1 MYTISDEQID
11 YILDDISARGVK
23 MEDLQQNILD
33 HVCCIIEQSL
43 EETGDFK
50 SFYLRT
56 IETFYKKELSEIEEE
71 TNLLL
76 TFKNYYTMKKA
87 MITSG
92 AISAI
97 VLLIGCFFKFMH
109 WPGAAIMI
117 FMGVLTLCFMFLP
130 LLFVLKMKEAK
141 ATRDKVVLT
150 LGIVIGIMYF
160 LGPLFK
166 VQHWPGANILL
177 FSTIILMFFVFIPI
191 YFFTGIRNPET
202 KINTIV
208 STILLVGVVSM
219 QFTLMSLRK
228 PVNNTQENNSKTTE
242 VAKY

>member
-1 MYTISDEQID
+1 MYKISDEQID

-33 HVCCIIEQSL
+33 HVCCIIEQDL
-43 EETGDFK
+43 EETGDFRN
-50 SFYLRT
+50 FYLRT

-76 TFKNYYTMKKA
+76 TFKNYYKMKKA

-92 AISAI
+92 AFSAS
-97 VLLIGCFFKFMH
+97 LLLTGCLFKFMH
-109 WPGAAIMI
+109 WPGAAMI
-117 FMGVLTLCFMFLP
+117 LFVGIIVLCFLFLP
-130 LLFVLKMKEAK
+130 LLFILKMKEAK
-141 ATRDKVVLT
+141 ATRDKVILT
-150 LGIVIGIMYF
+150 MGVVIGILYF

-177 FSTIILMFFVFIPI
+177 FTTVILMFFLFIPV

-219 QFTLMSLRK
+219 QFTLMSLKK
-228 PVNNTQENNSKTTE
+228 PINNTTLNNPKITK

>member
-1 MYTISDEQID
+1 MYIISDEQID
-11 YILDDISARGVK
+11 FILDDISARGIE

-33 HVCCIIEQSL
+33 HVCCIIEQNL
-43 EETGDFK
+43 EVSGDFK
-50 SFYLRT
+50 GFYLHT
-56 IETFYKKELSEIEEE
+56 IETFYKKELSELEEE

-92 AISAI
+92 AISA
-97 VLLIGCFFKFMH
+97 VLLLTGSFLKLMH
-109 WPGAAIMI
+109 WPGAGILLFTGI
-117 FMGVLTLCFMFLP
+117 VVLSFIFLP
-130 LLFVLKMKEAK
+130 LLFILKMKEAK
-141 ATRDKVVLT
+141 ATRDKVILT
-150 LGIVIGIMYF
+150 LGVVIGILYF
-160 LGPLFK
+160 IGPLFK
-166 VQHWPGANILL
+166 VMHWPGANVLM
-177 FSTIILMFFVFIPI
+177 FTTVVLMFFLFIPV

-228 PVNNTQENNSKTTE
+228 PVNSPTENNSKTTE

>member
-1 MYTISDEQID
+1 MYIISDEQID

-33 HVCCIIEQSL
+33 HVCCIIEQNL
-43 EETGDFK
+43 EASGDFK
-50 SFYLRT
+50 SFYLST

-71 TNLLL
+71 TTLLL
-76 TFKNYYTMKKA
+76 TFKNYYTMKKT

-97 VLLIGCFFKFMH
+97 LLLTGCFFKFMH
-109 WPGAAIMI
+109 WPGAAIML
-117 FMGVLTLCFMFLP
+117 FTGVVLLSFLFLP
-130 LLFVLKMKEAK
+130 LLFILKMKEAK

-150 LGIVIGIMYF
+150 MGVVISILYF
-160 LGPLFK
+160 IGPLFK
-166 VQHWPGANILL
+166 VQHWPGANIIL
-177 FSTIILMFFVFIPI
+177 FTTVILMFFLFIPI

-202 KINTIV
+202 RINTIV

-219 QFTLMSLRK
+219 QFTLMSLKK
-228 PVNNTQENNSKTTE
+228 PTNRTTDNNSKTTE
-242 VAKY
+242 VAKC